1 MSAKV
6 VGPRLGRGLAAL
18 LGEAAVH
25 ADRDEPGVRG
35 VPTELL
41 EPNPYQPRATIR
53 AEPLDDLVR
62 SIRMH
67 GVLQPL
73 LLRPHPVVAGR
84 YQIVAGERRW
94 RAAQSAGLHEIPAQ
108 IRALSDTDTAAA
120 ALVENLLREGLDPI
134 EEAEGFARLIR
145 DFKHTQEALSDIVGR
160 SRSQIA
166 NTLRLL
172 NLPDSVQILV
182 RTGQITA
189 GHARALVGHPAAD
202 TLAHRVVT
210 NGLSVRQTEALA
222 ARAEKSSTQAEP
234 AVRNPDIAALER
246 SLTEQLGLR
255 VEIGFSGKG
264 GTVRIHYRDLD
275 QLDGLLV
282 RLQGDRGSR
291 RCFT

>member
-25 ADRDEPGVRG
+25 ADPNEPGVRG

-62 SIRMH
+62 SIRTH

-73 LLRPHPVVAGR
+73 LLRPHPLVAGR

-222 ARAEKSSTQAEP
+222 ARAEKSSTEAEP

-264 GTVRIHYRDLD
+264 GTVHIHYRDLD

-282 RLQGDRGSR
+282 RLQGD
-291 RCFT
+291 

>member
-18 LGEAAVH
+18 LGDAAVQ
-25 ADRDEPGVRG
+25 ADPHEPGVRD
-35 VPTELL
+35 VPTDLL

-53 AEPLDDLVR
+53 AEPLEELVR
-62 SIRMH
+62 SIRTH

-73 LLRPHPVVAGR
+73 LLRPHPTTAGR

-94 RAAQSAGLHEIPAQ
+94 RAAQSAGLHEIPAL

-145 DFKHTQEALSDIVGR
+145 DFKHTQEALSDIVGK
-160 SRSQIA
+160 SRSHVA

-172 NLPDSVQILV
+172 NLPDGIQILV
-182 RTGQITA
+182 RAGQLTA
-189 GHARALVGHPAAD
+189 GHARALVGHPEAD
-202 TLAHRVVT
+202 VLAQRVIAD
-210 NGLSVRQTEALA
+210 GLSVRQTEALA
-222 ARAEKSSTQAEP
+222 ARTDKPPPPTQQAP
-234 AVRNPDIAALER
+234 TARNPDIAALER
-246 SLTEQLGLR
+246 SLTEHLGLR
-255 VEIGFSGKG
+255 VEIAFSGKG
-264 GTVRIHYRDLD
+264 GSVHIHYRDLD

-282 RLQGDRGSR
+282 RLQGD
-291 RCFT
+291 

>member
-25 ADRDEPGVRG
+25 ADPNEPGVRG

-62 SIRMH
+62 SIRTH

-73 LLRPHPVVAGR
+73 LLRPHPLVAGR

-282 RLQGDRGSR
+282 RLQGD
-291 RCFT
+291 

>member
-1 MSAKV
+1 MSAKA

-18 LGEAAVH
+18 LGDAAVQ
-25 ADRDEPGVRG
+25 ADAHEPGVRG
-35 VPTELL
+35 VPTDLL
-41 EPNPYQPRATIR
+41 EPNPFQPRATIR
-53 AEPLDDLVR
+53 TEPLDELVR
-62 SIRMH
+62 SIRTH

-73 LLRPHPVVAGR
+73 LLRPHPATAGR

-145 DFKHTQEALSDIVGR
+145 DFKHTQEALSDIVGK
-160 SRSQIA
+160 SRSHIA

-172 NLPDSVQILV
+172 NLPDGIQILV
-182 RTGQITA
+182 RAGQLTA

-202 TLAHRVVT
+202 VLAQRVIAD
-210 NGLSVRQTEALA
+210 GLSVRQTEALA
-222 ARAEKSSTQAEP
+222 ARTDKPSTSTQAEP
-234 AVRNPDIAALER
+234 TVRNPDIAALER
-246 SLTEQLGLR
+246 SLTEHLGLR
-255 VEIGFSGKG
+255 VEIAFSGKG
-264 GTVRIHYRDLD
+264 GSVRIHYRDLD

-282 RLQGDRGSR
+282 RLQGD
-291 RCFT
+291 

>member
-25 ADRDEPGVRG
+25 TDPNEPGVRG

-62 SIRMH
+62 SIRTH

-73 LLRPHPVVAGR
+73 LLRPHPLVAGR

-182 RTGQITA
+182 RAGQITA

-282 RLQGDRGSR
+282 RLQGD
-291 RCFT
+291 